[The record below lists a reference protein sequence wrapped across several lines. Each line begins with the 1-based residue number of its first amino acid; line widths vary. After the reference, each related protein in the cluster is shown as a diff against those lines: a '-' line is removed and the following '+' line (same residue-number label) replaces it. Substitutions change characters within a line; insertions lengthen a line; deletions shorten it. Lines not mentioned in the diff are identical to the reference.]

1 MHKSQMQITFSPL
14 LSIPFLE
21 LLSLNQCPL
30 WEEVHRAQRG
40 KQMFLPKSSII
51 LSFTLQMLSKM
62 QIYVTSLIVSRSY
75 AMINIGL
82 VKLYF

>member
-1 MHKSQMQITFSPL
+1 MQITFSPL